1 MKAVCQGL
9 RTLLAALAALTRSS
23 TLGAA
28 DPCHPLH
35 RIESMTPRAGEP
47 QLEGVK
53 SPPEALYSA
62 LALLHCAEHGQSRG
76 LRQRDT
82 FNSGISR
89 LWNARSSFVPIL
101 QAGGGTERHSR
112 FDCAPFNTPL

>member
-9 RTLLAALAALTRSS
+9 RTLPAALAALARSS

-35 RIESMTPRAGEP
+35 RIDMLSPRAGEP

-53 SPPEALYSA
+53 ARQRRCTAPCP
-62 LALLHCAEHGQSRG
+62 ALLHCAAHGQAIV
-76 LRQRDT
+76 LRQGGNFYFS
-82 FNSGISR
+82 FNPIT
-89 LWNARSSFVPIL
+89 LTSFP
-101 QAGGGTERHSR
+101 R
-112 FDCAPFNTPL
+112 FWFVLKVF